1 MLTLKRSLLLFPLVL
16 MLVAFPIY
24 AQESEATAE
33 ATAIAESVTET
44 TTEFPA
50 PGLTNGVLII
60 GVLAVLI
67 VGGAM
72 IMRER
77 SNPTT

>member
-1 MLTLKRSLLLFPLVL
+1 MLTLKRSLLLLTLVL

-33 ATAIAESVTET
+33 ATAVAET
-44 TTEFPA
+44 TTEAQPQQA
-50 PGLTNGVLII
+50 TGLTTLILLIGLGGVL
-60 GVLAVLI
+60 V